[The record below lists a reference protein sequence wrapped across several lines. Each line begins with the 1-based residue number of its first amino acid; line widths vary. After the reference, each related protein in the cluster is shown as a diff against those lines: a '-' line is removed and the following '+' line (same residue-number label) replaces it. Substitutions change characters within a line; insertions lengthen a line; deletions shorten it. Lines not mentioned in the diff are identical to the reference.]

1 MLQSLQLPPRWM
13 HQHLDETDSTMSR
26 IMQMPSDMIP
36 ADGALLLTADH
47 QTAGH
52 GQRGTSWESAPGANL
67 LFSFAICPQSVKTS
81 EQFFLSE
88 ALALAVAEALAPCT
102 GECEVK
108 WPNDVYHEDRKICG
122 MLLQHTLSGDS
133 IARTNVGVGV
143 NVNQREFRSDAP
155 NPVSVW
161 QIRHED
167 TSRERLLESII
178 NHFASHYADICQH
191 HSELVHKAYLQRLY
205 RREGFH
211 RYRDAEGREFE
222 ARISGISPLGVLSLT
237 DQEGRERPF
246 AFKEVSFVIEE

>member
-1 MLQSLQLPPRWM
+1 
-13 HQHLDETDSTMSR
+13 MSR
-26 IMQMPSDMIP
+26 IMQTPSDMIP
-36 ADGALLLTADH
+36 TDGALLLTADH

-52 GQRGTSWESAPGANL
+52 GQRGTSWESAPGDNL
-67 LFSFAICPQSVKTS
+67 LFSFAFCPQTVKAS

-88 ALALAVAEALAPCT
+88 ALALAVTEALAPYT

-122 MLLQHTLSGDS
+122 MLLQHTLSGES

-143 NVNQREFRSDAP
+143 NVNQREFWGDAP

-167 TSRERLLESII
+167 TDRRHLLESII
-178 NHFASHYADICQH
+178 EHFMHHYADIRNH
-191 HSELVHKAYLQRLY
+191 HPGRVHGAYWEKLY

-246 AFKEVSFVIEE
+246 AFKEVSFVIGESSE